1 MQLLNRREKVTSWL
15 EKAKSEEV
23 LIDTLDSK
31 VLEKIEML
39 DIKEFDLQI
48 MKVMRPFVEKD
59 IERMA
64 NEFYNSF
71 YKIEP
76 LKKIIDKYSTI
87 EKLSKT
93 LAVHVLD
100 LFSGVIDEAFI
111 KRRFQVGIMHY
122 RIALT
127 PPYYMGTFQN
137 LLSNLISI
145 VLENVADKNE
155 ADRVI
160 RSINKMISFEQQV
173 VLEAYDEEYEKT
185 LKREYEIG
193 REDLRTAILHVSSQL
208 TQLSEHSEEA
218 VRSLLD
224 QFKIVREN
232 AQKRDTVSRNAKQHA
247 SEGQKQLEQLFVQVM
262 AASQSVKEMGK
273 MVGELETSSQQ
284 IGQVTL
290 LVKEISEQT
299 HILAINSAIEAA
311 RAGEYGKGFTVV
323 AQEIQKLAEE
333 TNKAMVQIS
342 ELIHKSTTVT
352 GDVVTSLDKTTSII
366 QKSMQESKHTG
377 EKFESIIESA
387 DQSSN
392 LSSVTE
398 HSINEL
404 AAITE
409 QISTGVETLV
419 VSADQLK
426 SQL

>member
-1 MQLLNRREKVTSWL
+1 MQLLNRKEKVTSWL

-64 NEFYNSF
+64 NEFYSSF

-232 AQKRDTVSRNAKQHA
+232 SQKRDTVSRNAKQHA

-352 GDVVTSLDKTTSII
+352 GDVVISLDKTTSII

-409 QISTGVETLV
+409 QIGAGVETLV
-419 VSADQLK
+419 VSAEQLK